1 MRRAPVVG
9 FAAAALLAVWQTD
22 ARADAPA
29 EAARLIDAP
38 ARIAACAD
46 RFPGQARASTFVLEL
61 LDAGGDDRRP
71 WLGVVERQGDGLW
84 LRTPIGALRLR
95 GTLARPRIAGPGY
108 LVWVVGER
116 RARDLHVARLGVLA
130 RPGEFTDWA
139 AR

>member
-1 MRRAPVVG
+1 MRRGPAVVIS
-9 FAAAALLAVWQTD
+9 AAALLAAWPTD
-22 ARADAPA
+22 TRADAPP

-46 RFPGQARASTFVLEL
+46 RFPGHARVDASVLEL
-61 LDAGGDDRRP
+61 LDAGGSDRRP
-71 WLGVVERQGDGLW
+71 WLGVVERQGDDLW

-130 RPGEFTDWA
+130 RPGEFTDWT